1 MVSQPSLRFASVSA
15 ALFVAL
21 FVALVGAETQA
32 GWHHHSRQGCST
44 CGVNCGSSGGG
55 SHGQHRCWRCRHHAS
70 HGSSGGSSG
79 GSTGGSAGGD
89 AAKATDAP
97 KDTAKDAKKTAAVGV
112 PADGVM
118 LVVEVPEDATL
129 LVNGRE
135 TNLSGTVRNFV
146 SAGLSDDEQYDYTIS
161 MRVTR
166 GGKVEEQTRTV
177 SVSGGQRHV
186 VAFAALKIPATPLPE
201 TVAVTTSLTLRVP
214 EGAKVWIEGQPT
226 AKKGAVRE
234 FLTSALEAGETWE
247 GYEVKV
253 AMVVDGRSIET
264 TKRIDLVGGKAIDLA
279 IDPAAALAAESD
291 AVEPSPAVAADSL
304 GSTASL
310 R

>member
-1 MVSQPSLRFASVSA
+1 
-15 ALFVAL
+15 
-21 FVALVGAETQA
+21 
-32 GWHHHSRQGCST
+32 
-44 CGVNCGSSGGG
+44 
-55 SHGQHRCWRCRHHAS
+55 
-70 HGSSGGSSG
+70 
-79 GSTGGSAGGD
+79 
-89 AAKATDAP
+89 
-97 KDTAKDAKKTAAVGV
+97 VGV
-112 PADGVM
+112 PTDGVM

-146 SAGLSDDEQYDYTIS
+146 SAGLSEVEQYDYTIS

-186 VAFAALKIPATPLPE
+186 VAFAAPAAPAAPISE
-201 TVAVTTSLTLRVP
+201 AVAVTTSLTLRVP

-226 AKKGAVRE
+226 AKEGAVRE
-234 FLTSALEAGETWE
+234 FQTSALEAGETWE

-253 AMVVDGRSIET
+253 ALVVDGQAITT
-264 TKRIDLVGGKAIDLA
+264 TKRIDLIGGKAIDLT
-279 IDPAAALAAESD
+279 IDPAAALAADPD
-291 AVEPSPAVAADSL
+291 AVEPSQAVVAAPLD
-304 GSTASL
+304 STAAL

>member
-1 MVSQPSLRFASVSA
+1 MVSLHRLRLASVSA
-15 ALFVAL
+15 SLVVAL
-21 FVALVGAETQA
+21 FLTLVGVETQA
-32 GWHHHSRQGCST
+32 GWHHHARQGCST
-44 CGVNCGSSGGG
+44 CGVSCGSSGGG

-79 GSTGGSAGGD
+79 GSTGGSSGGD
-89 AAKATDAP
+89 AAKATETP
-97 KDTAKDAKKTAAVGV
+97 KDTAKDAKKTAAAGV

-186 VAFAALKIPATPLPE
+186 VAFAAPAAPAAPISE
-201 TVAVTTSLTLRVP
+201 TVAVTTSLTLHVP

-226 AKKGAVRE
+226 AKEGAVRE
-234 FLTSALEAGETWE
+234 FQTSALEAGETWA

-264 TKRIDLVGGKAIDLA
+264 TKRIDLVGGKAIDLTV
-279 IDPAAALAAESD
+279 DPVAALAADPD
-291 AVEPSPAVAADSL
+291 AVEPSPAVAADPL
-304 GSTASL
+304 GSALSL

>member
-1 MVSQPSLRFASVSA
+1 MVPQHPLRLASVSA
-15 ALFVAL
+15 ALVVAL
-21 FVALVGAETQA
+21 IVALVGPEARA
-32 GWHHHSRQGCST
+32 GWHHHVRQGCSA
-44 CGVNCGSSGGG
+44 CGGSGGSGGG
-55 SHGQHRCWRCRHHAS
+55 GHGQHRCWRCRHHAS

-79 GSTGGSAGGD
+79 GSTGGSSGGD
-89 AAKATDAP
+89 AAKAADAP

-186 VAFAALKIPATPLPE
+186 VAFAAPQAPATPLPA

-226 AKKGAVRE
+226 AKEGAVRE
-234 FLTSALEAGETWE
+234 FLTSALHAGETWE

-264 TKRIDLVGGKAIDLA
+264 TKRIDLIGGKAIDLA

-291 AVEPSPAVAADSL
+291 AGEPSPTVAAASL

>member
-89 AAKATDAP
+89 AAKAAEAP
-97 KDTAKDAKKTAAVGV
+97 KEKDAKKTAAVGV

-118 LVVEVPEDATL
+118 LVVEVPEDAML

-186 VAFAALKIPATPLPE
+186 VAFAAPEIPATPLPE

-226 AKKGAVRE
+226 AKEGAVRE
-234 FLTSALEAGETWE
+234 FLTSALHAGETWE

-253 AMVVDGRSIET
+253 AMVVDGRSIKT

>member
-1 MVSQPSLRFASVSA
+1 MVPQHPLRLASVSA
-15 ALFVAL
+15 ALVVAL
-21 FVALVGAETQA
+21 IVALVGPEARA
-32 GWHHHSRQGCST
+32 GWHHHVRQGCSA
-44 CGVNCGSSGGG
+44 CGGSGGSGGG

-79 GSTGGSAGGD
+79 GSTGGSSGGD
-89 AAKATDAP
+89 AAKAADAP

-186 VAFAALKIPATPLPE
+186 VAFAAPQAPATPLPA

-226 AKKGAVRE
+226 AKEGAVRE
-234 FLTSALEAGETWE
+234 FLTSALHAGETWE

-264 TKRIDLVGGKAIDLA
+264 TKRIDLIGGKAIDLA

-291 AVEPSPAVAADSL
+291 AGEPSPTVAADSL

>member
-1 MVSQPSLRFASVSA
+1 MVQQPSLRPASMV
-15 ALFVAL
+15 
-21 FVALVGAETQA
+21 VALVITLVVSLLGPEARA
-32 GWHHHSRQGCST
+32 GWHHHYRQGCSA
-44 CGVNCGSSGGG
+44 CGGSSGSGGG

-70 HGSSGGSSG
+70 HGSSGGCSGGSSG
-79 GSTGGSAGGD
+79 GSSGD
-89 AAKATDAP
+89 AATKAADAP
-97 KDTAKDAKKTAAVGV
+97 TDKEKDAKKTAAAGV

-118 LVVEVPEDATL
+118 FVVEVPEDATL

-146 SAGLSDDEQYDYTIS
+146 SAGLAEDEQYDYTIS

-166 GGKVEEQTRTV
+166 AGKVEEQTKTV

-186 VAFAALKIPATPLPE
+186 VAFAPPAASPE
-201 TVAVTTSLTLRVP
+201 AVAVTTILTLRVP

-226 AKKGAVRE
+226 AKEGAVRE
-234 FLTSALEAGETWE
+234 FRTSALQPGETWA

-253 AMVVDGRSIET
+253 ATIVEGRTVET
-264 TKRIDLVGGKAIDLA
+264 TRRIDLVGGTSIDLA
-279 IDPAAALAAESD
+279 VDPAAALAADTGAEGP
-291 AVEPSPAVAADSL
+291 VPAVASDTL
-304 GSTASL
+304 GDTASI

>member
-1 MVSQPSLRFASVSA
+1 MVSHPSLRFASVSA
-15 ALFVAL
+15 ALVVAL
-21 FVALVGAETQA
+21 IGALVGPEARA
-32 GWHHHSRQGCST
+32 GWHHHVRQGCSA
-44 CGVNCGSSGGG
+44 CGGSGGSGGG

-79 GSTGGSAGGD
+79 GSTGGSSGGD
-89 AAKATDAP
+89 AAKAADAP

-129 LVNGRE
+129 LINGRE

-177 SVSGGQRHV
+177 SVSGGQRHE
-186 VAFAALKIPATPLPE
+186 VAFAAPQAPATPLPA

-226 AKKGAVRE
+226 AKEGAVRE

-264 TKRIDLVGGKAIDLA
+264 TKRIDLIGGKAIDVA

-291 AVEPSPAVAADSL
+291 AGEPSPAAAADSL
-304 GSTASL
+304 GSTLSL

>member
-1 MVSQPSLRFASVSA
+1 VSKLNA
-15 ALFVAL
+15 
-21 FVALVGAETQA
+21 
-32 GWHHHSRQGCST
+32 
-44 CGVNCGSSGGG
+44 N
-55 SHGQHRCWRCRHHAS
+55 
-70 HGSSGGSSG
+70 
-79 GSTGGSAGGD
+79 
-89 AAKATDAP
+89 
-97 KDTAKDAKKTAAVGV
+97 DAKKTAAAGV

-118 LVVEVPEDATL
+118 IVVEVPEDAML

-135 TNLSGTVRNFV
+135 TNLSGSVRNFV

-186 VAFAALKIPATPLPE
+186 VAFAAPAAPATPLPE

-226 AKKGAVRE
+226 VKEGAVRE
-234 FLTSALEAGETWE
+234 FQTSALQAGETWE

-253 AMVVDGRSIET
+253 ALVVEGRPIEM
-264 TKRIDLVGGKAIDLA
+264 TKRIDLIGGKAIDLTV
-279 IDPAAALAAESD
+279 DPAAALAGDAD
-291 AVEPSPAVAADSL
+291 AVEPSAAVAADPL
-304 GSTASL
+304 GRTLSL

>member
-1 MVSQPSLRFASVSA
+1 MVFQHPLRLASLSA
-15 ALFVAL
+15 ALVVAL
-21 FVALVGAETQA
+21 IVALVGPEARA
-32 GWHHHSRQGCST
+32 GWHHHYRQGCSA
-44 CGVNCGSSGGG
+44 CGGSGGSGGG
-55 SHGQHRCWRCRHHAS
+55 SHGHHRCWRCRHQAS

-79 GSTGGSAGGD
+79 GSTGGSSGGD
-89 AAKATDAP
+89 AAKAADAP
-97 KDTAKDAKKTAAVGV
+97 KDNAKDPKKTAAAGV

-135 TNLSGTVRNFV
+135 TNLSGAVRNFV
-146 SAGLSDDEQYDYTIS
+146 SAGLSEDEQYDYTIS

-166 GGKVEEQTRTV
+166 GGKVEEQTRTL

-186 VAFAALKIPATPLPE
+186 VAFAAPAAPATPLPE
-201 TVAVTTSLTLRVP
+201 SVAVTTSLTLRVP

-226 AKKGAVRE
+226 VKEGAVRE
-234 FLTSALEAGETWE
+234 FQTSALEAGETWE

-253 AMVVDGRSIET
+253 AMEVDGRSIET
-264 TKRIDLVGGKAIDLA
+264 TKRIDLIGGKAIDLTV
-279 IDPAAALAAESD
+279 DPAAAVAGDAD
-291 AVEPSPAVAADSL
+291 AVEPSPTVAADAL
-304 GSTASL
+304 GSALSL

>member
-1 MVSQPSLRFASVSA
+1 MVSQPSLRLASVSA
-15 ALFVAL
+15 ALVVAL
-21 FVALVGAETQA
+21 FVTLVGVETQA
-32 GWHHHSRQGCST
+32 GWHHHARQGCST
-44 CGVNCGSSGGG
+44 CGVSCGSSGGG
-55 SHGQHRCWRCRHHAS
+55 SHGHHRCWRCRHHAS
-70 HGSSGGSSG
+70 QGSSGGSSG
-79 GSTGGSAGGD
+79 GSTGGSSGGD
-89 AAKATDAP
+89 AAKAAEAP

-146 SAGLSDDEQYDYTIS
+146 SAGLFDDEQYDYTIS

-186 VAFAALKIPATPLPE
+186 VAFAAPAAPAAPLPE

-226 AKKGAVRE
+226 AKEGAVRE
-234 FLTSALEAGETWE
+234 FQTSALEAGETWE

-253 AMVVDGRSIET
+253 ALVVDGQAITT
-264 TKRIDLVGGKAIDLA
+264 TKRIDLIGGKAIDLT
-279 IDPAAALAAESD
+279 IDPAAALAADPD
-291 AVEPSPAVAADSL
+291 AVEPSPAVVADPL
-304 GSTASL
+304 GSTAAL